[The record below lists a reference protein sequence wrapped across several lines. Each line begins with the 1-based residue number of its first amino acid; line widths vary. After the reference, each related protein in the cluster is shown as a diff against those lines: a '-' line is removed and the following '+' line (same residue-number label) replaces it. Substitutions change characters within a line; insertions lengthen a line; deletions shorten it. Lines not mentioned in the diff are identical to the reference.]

1 MVSRLNIL
9 IIYVMS
15 YDVFIKI
22 DKLCDRLILVFLD

>member
-15 YDVFIKI
+15 NDVFINI
-22 DKLCDRLILVFLD
+22 DKLCDRWILVFLD